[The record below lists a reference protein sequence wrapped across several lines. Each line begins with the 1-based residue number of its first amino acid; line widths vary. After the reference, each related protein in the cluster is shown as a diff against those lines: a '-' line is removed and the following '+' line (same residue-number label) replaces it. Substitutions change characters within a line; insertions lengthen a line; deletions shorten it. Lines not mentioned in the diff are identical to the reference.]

1 MAWYLVFWRN
11 RSTATVVPAAS
22 ASQARSRA
30 QHKQKKGY
38 GAIVAARRAHADDTQ
53 LIRRRVW
60 VRRRRDGS
68 SPPVRQ
74 YSLQGQDQAAAQP
87 LSVVAGCSWLMQPSS
102 LRSTSARRQNK
113 SLH

>member
-30 QHKQKKGY
+30 QRRHKKGY
-38 GAIVAARRAHADDTQ
+38 GAIVAARRANPEDAR
-53 LIRRRVW
+53 LIRRGVW

-68 SPPVRQ
+68 SPQFGSAR
-74 YSLQGQDQAAAQP
+74 AKA
-87 LSVVAGCSWLMQPSS
+87 
-102 LRSTSARRQNK
+102 RARRQR
-113 SLH
+113 SRYRRWLRPAL

>member
-30 QHKQKKGY
+30 QRRHKKGY
-38 GAIVAARRAHADDTQ
+38 GVIVAASRANADDAR
-53 LIRRRVW
+53 LIRRGVW

-68 SPPVRQ
+68 TPQFGS
-74 YSLQGQDQAAAQP
+74 A
-87 LSVVAGCSWLMQPSS
+87 
-102 LRSTSARRQNK
+102 RSKARARRQR
-113 SLH
+113 SSYRRWLGAHG

>member
-30 QHKQKKGY
+30 ERKQKKGY
-38 GAIVAARRAHADDTQ
+38 GAIVAARRANADDSR
-53 LIRRRVW
+53 LIRRGAW

-68 SPPVRQ
+68 SPQFGSPRAKARAQRQ
-74 YSLQGQDQAAAQP
+74 SSRYRR
-87 LSVVAGCSWLMQPSS
+87 WLGV
-102 LRSTSARRQNK
+102 
-113 SLH
+113 HG

>member
-30 QHKQKKGY
+30 RAKQKRGY
-38 GAIVAARRAHADDTQ
+38 GAIVAARRANHQDTG
-53 LIRRRVW
+53 LIRKGIW

-68 SPPVRQ
+68 SPQFGSAQSKVRAREQ
-74 YSLQGQDQAAAQP
+74 RSAYRH
-87 LSVVAGCSWLMQPSS
+87 WL
-102 LRSTSARRQNK
+102 
-113 SLH
+113 